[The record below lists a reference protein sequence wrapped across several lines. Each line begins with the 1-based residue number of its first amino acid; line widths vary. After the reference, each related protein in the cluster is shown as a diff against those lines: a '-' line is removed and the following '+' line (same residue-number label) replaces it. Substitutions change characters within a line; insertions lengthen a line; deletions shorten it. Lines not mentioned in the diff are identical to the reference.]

1 MTLTIYLCLLSLQ
14 LFVAESSLPRP
25 FHTVMSQTRRIR
37 MQTKYTGGRC
47 CFAITTSVRCDK
59 KKIQSCRLRSK
70 YTRIIALP
78 SPPTT
83 LSVTAS
89 DNDATRMLQSSSS
102 SEFSRRKAIIS
113 AMAGLSAEEAWCRAV
128 AVAATSPIGG
138 GLLPPGAIETIES
151 GKALVVENWLPPDEV
166 SALRADVRSCYDGGY
181 FKSFVLSR
189 NPKKADRAANDR
201 WIMPSFSLARGASS
215 VGPFADPDI
224 GNFRARQNLKARM
237 AMVKATL
244 SKELHDRPTL
254 ASDVERTHEIEY
266 LRYGV
271 GAYLQRHTDEHHV
284 ELKRLGGSRL
294 PKRPGATRRSITWLV
309 FLNEENWS
317 VETGDGGQ
325 LRLHE
330 RAEST
335 KVPVGAS
342 GPDLQVGWLRGGGLK
357 GFIEQPV
364 FLDALRTGPDE
375 ESCVLYVF
383 EADGTTKRDLTKKPF
398 ANAALYLGGGDSMVR
413 GIMVNDPIDAARLHL
428 IDSPKSLVKTMLT
441 KSGGVDDKGE
451 DGGEQVRN
459 ITPKSGTL
467 VMFDSVSLPHEVL
480 QTNRERFGI
489 QGWFHEKLY
498 T

>member
-1 MTLTIYLCLLSLQ
+1 ML
-14 LFVAESSLPRP
+14 
-25 FHTVMSQTRRIR
+25 MSQTRRIR
-37 MQTKYTGGRC
+37 MQTKYTEGRC

-89 DNDATRMLQSSSS
+89 ENDATPMLQSSSF
-102 SEFSRRKAIIS
+102 SELSRRKAIIS

-181 FKSFVLSR
+181 FRAFVNAYSR
-189 NPKKADRAANDR
+189 NAQKGEANDR
-201 WIMPSFSLARGASS
+201 KMMPSFSAARDAT
-215 VGPFADPDI
+215 GPFADPDI

-254 ASDVERTHEIEY
+254 ASDAERTHEIEY
-266 LRYGV
+266 LRYGA
-271 GAYLQRHTDEHHV
+271 GASLIRHIDERHV
-284 ELKRLGGSRL
+284 ELKRPGGSRL

-309 FLNEENWS
+309 FLNEDNWS
-317 VETGDGGQ
+317 VDTGDGGQ
-325 LRLHE
+325 LRFHK

-335 KVPVGAS
+335 VVPVGAN
-342 GPDLQVGWLRGGGLK
+342 GPDLQVAWLRATSAKTDGDRALAEK
-357 GFIEQPV
+357 PV
-364 FLDALRTGPDE
+364 FLDALRPGPDE
-375 ESCVLYVF
+375 ESCVLYVI
-383 EADGTTKRDLTKKPF
+383 EENGATKRDLSRKPF
-398 ANAALYLGGGDSMVR
+398 ANAALFLGGGDAVAKS
-413 GIMVNDPIDAARLHL
+413 IMVDDPADAARFHL
-428 IDSPKSLVKTMLT
+428 IGAPKTFASALLPTV
-441 KSGGVDDKGE
+441 GERGE
-451 DGGEQVRN
+451 DGGERIDDVA
-459 ITPKSGTL
+459 PLGGTL

-480 QTNRERFGI
+480 KTNRERFAI